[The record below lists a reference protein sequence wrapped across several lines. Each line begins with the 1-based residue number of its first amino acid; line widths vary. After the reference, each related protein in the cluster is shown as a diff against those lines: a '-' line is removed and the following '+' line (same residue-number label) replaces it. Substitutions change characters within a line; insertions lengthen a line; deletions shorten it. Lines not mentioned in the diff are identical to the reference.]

1 MAKCFLWIKKVSVLL
16 MTVCLLSSCSA
27 DINDYKGTTPKFD
40 LFEYFQGDIEAW
52 GMVKDYTNKQT
63 RRFHVNVR
71 GEVDGDTLTLHEDF
85 VYDDGETDT
94 RVWTITRQGDGRYLG
109 KAGDIIGDAT
119 GQVVGNALQWQY
131 DFRLKTDERE
141 IDVHFD
147 DWMYR
152 QDDRHLFNTTSITK
166 WGVEVGEV
174 TLFFTKQ

>member
-1 MAKCFLWIKKVSVLL
+1 MVKCMTYLKKLCLL
-16 MTVCLLSSCSA
+16 FATACLLSSCSA
-27 DINDYKGTTPKFD
+27 DINDYKGTSPSFD

-52 GMVKDYTNKQT
+52 GMVKDYTNQQT
-63 RRFHVNVR
+63 RRFHVKVH
-71 GEVDGDTLTLHEDF
+71 GDVDGDTLTLHEDF
-85 VYDDGETDT
+85 VYHDGETDT
-94 RVWTITRQGDGRYLG
+94 RVWTITREGDGRYIG

-152 QDDRHLFNTTSITK
+152 QDERHLFNTTRITK
-166 WGVEVGEV
+166 WGIQVGEV
-174 TLFFTKQ
+174 TLFFAKQ